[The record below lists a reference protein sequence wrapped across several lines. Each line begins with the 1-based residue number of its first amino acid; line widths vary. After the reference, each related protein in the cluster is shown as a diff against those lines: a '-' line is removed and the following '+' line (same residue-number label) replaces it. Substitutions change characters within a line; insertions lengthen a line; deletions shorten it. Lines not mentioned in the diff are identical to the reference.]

1 MNAQTAIFSTEAPHW
16 AAVFSLF
23 AGVTSLIAAEFIPVS
38 LLTPIARDLA
48 VTEGMAGQTVTAVGV
63 FSVFSSLLLAPL
75 TRGVDR
81 RHILLAFS
89 LLLVLSNLLVALAPN
104 YGVLLAGR
112 GLLGVCVGGFWSLA
126 PAVTLQRVPA
136 TISVC
141 GRWISLRVTVW

>member
-104 YGVLLAGR
+104 YGVLLAGGDCSASAWAASGPWHR
-112 GLLGVCVGGFWSLA
+112 RSPCNSCLRRSCPA
-126 PAVTLQRVPA
+126 P
-136 TISVC
+136 
-141 GRWISLRVTVW
+141 